1 MVTLTRLLAL
11 FKMKEKEGLLLIL
24 KLIGLIETVNVA
36 FFLSMEL
43 LKFSRL
49 HICQI

>member
-24 KLIGLIETVNVA
+24 KLIGLIEIVNIA
-36 FFLSMEL
+36 FF
-43 LKFSRL
+43 KKY
-49 HICQI
+49 